1 MFFLAVG
8 ALAQLVDGSLGM
20 GFGMLSST
28 LLITL
33 GTSAAVASASVHFAE
48 IGTTLVSGYSHWKRS
63 NVDFPLLKSIAIPG
77 SIGAF
82 IGANFLSSLSLSSA
96 KDFVSLVLFALGFF
110 VLYKVIFARNFAL
123 PSNRTTM
130 PVIGL
135 VGGFIDAAGGGG
147 WGPIA
152 TPVLMSATKHE
163 PRRIVGT
170 VNASEFLVAIS
181 ASAGF
186 LVNFSRIGFD
196 WGVVLGLAIGGMLAA
211 PFAAKLVSILPRF
224 WLGIALGVGILVMNG
239 ARLLD

>member
-1 MFFLAVG
+1 MFFLVVG

-28 LLITL
+28 LLITI
-33 GTSAAVASASVHFAE
+33 GTSAAVASASVHLAE
-48 IGTTLVSGYSHWKRS
+48 IGTTLVSGYSHWRRS
-63 NVDFPLLKSIAIPG
+63 NVDLQLLKSIAIPG

-82 IGANFLSSLSLSSA
+82 LGANFLSSLDLSSA

-110 VLYKVIFARNFAL
+110 VLYKVIFARNLAL
-123 PSNRTTM
+123 PSNRATM

-170 VNASEFLVAIS
+170 VNAAEFLVATS

-186 LVNFSRIGFD
+186 LVNFSSIGFD
-196 WGVVLGLAIGGMLAA
+196 WMVVVGLAVGGMLVA
-211 PFAAKLVSILPRF
+211 PFAAKLVSILPRL
-224 WLGIALGVGILVMNG
+224 WLGIALGLGILLING
-239 ARLLD
+239 MRLLG